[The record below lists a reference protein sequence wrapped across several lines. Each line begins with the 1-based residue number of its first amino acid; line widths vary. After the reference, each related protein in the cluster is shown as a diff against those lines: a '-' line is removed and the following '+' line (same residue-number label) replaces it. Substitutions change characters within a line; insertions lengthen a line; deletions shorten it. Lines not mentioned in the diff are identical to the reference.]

1 MNSGPG
7 LLASCSLID
16 HIDTNGARGPVVING
31 PSSANYDID
40 VEPLLITDWYHAD
53 AFSYFH
59 EEITDHAHYPT
70 GTLLNG
76 KGVFECD
83 PASSPHCISS
93 SGERHWVQ
101 FEKGKTHKL
110 RIISSASLATYKF
123 WIDGHNFTVISTDYV
138 PVKPFVT
145 DVLIVG
151 VGK

>member
-1 MNSGPG
+1 M
-7 LLASCSLID
+7 I
-16 HIDTNGARGPVVING
+16 HG

-59 EEITDHAHYPT
+59 EEITDHAHIPT

-76 KGVFECD
+76 KGVYECD
-83 PASSPHCISS
+83 PTKDSRCVSPP
-93 SGERHWVQ
+93 GERHTIP
-101 FEKGKTHKL
+101 FEPGKKHKL

-123 WIDGHNFTVISTDYV
+123 WIDGHNFTVISTDFV
-138 PVKPFVT
+138 PIEPYVT

-151 VGK
+151 VGKTEIYLLHVFCQADPSQLNGTK